1 MEPGPDPMD
10 RIEFIG
16 AQGAGKS
23 TVFRHLLR
31 QRSPRD
37 RWLTPGE
44 ARIRIAQRLR
54 RRDLPTPWRRGVC
67 RALRWNLLP
76 LKREAVAGWLLQP
89 SAPAVFDGLPPW
101 ARALMDLQLACLAGN
116 GPAASAA
123 APPRESDV
131 PWIATGDGLLKAKAI
146 SYSLEALLEMA
157 TLEFFRLDA
166 PVVYADGGLLAN
178 QLGLSAAALEELTQG
193 DRRHPLLP
201 RGVVH
206 CRLAADELIRRRKE
220 RIARGQGQFTE
231 RTLPDDALRASCRSM
246 SRQVEHKAEILR
258 TFGVPVLALAMADDP
273 ETNAR
278 QARAFIRD
286 LSA

>member
-1 MEPGPDPMD
+1 MD

-31 QRSPRD
+31 QRAPRD

-44 ARIRIAQRLR
+44 ARIRVAQRLR
-54 RRDLPTPWRRGVC
+54 RRDLASPWRRGV
-67 RALRWNLLP
+67 RLASRRNLLP
-76 LKREAVAGWLLQP
+76 LKREAVAGWLLRS
-89 SAPAVFDGLPPW
+89 SAPAVFDALPPW
-101 ARALMDLQLACLAGN
+101 ARALMDLQLAQLAG
-116 GPAASAA
+116 GERPASAA
-123 APPRESDV
+123 GSLHEPEV
-131 PWIATGDGLLKAKAI
+131 PWIATRDGLLKAKAI
-146 SYSLEALLEMA
+146 SYSLEALLGMA

-166 PVVYADGGLLAN
+166 PVVYDDGGLLAN

-201 RGVVH
+201 RGLVH
-206 CRLAADELIRRRKE
+206 CRLTADELIRRRKE

-231 RTLPDDALRASCRSM
+231 RTLADDALRASCRSM

-258 TFGVPVLALAMADDP
+258 AFGVPVLALAMADDP
-273 ETNAR
+273 EENAR
-278 QARAFIRD
+278 QALAFIRD

>member
-1 MEPGPDPMD
+1 MD

-31 QRSPRD
+31 QRAPRD

-44 ARIRIAQRLR
+44 ARIRVAQRLR
-54 RRDLPTPWRRGVC
+54 RRDLASPWRRGVC
-67 RALRWNLLP
+67 LALRWNLLP
-76 LKREAVAGWLLQP
+76 LKREAVAGWLLRS
-89 SAPAVFDGLPPW
+89 SAPAVFDALPPW
-101 ARALMDLQLACLAGN
+101 ARALMDLQLAQLAG
-116 GPAASAA
+116 GERPASAA
-123 APPRESDV
+123 GSLHEPEV
-131 PWIATGDGLLKAKAI
+131 PWIATRDGLLKAKAI
-146 SYSLEALLEMA
+146 SYSLEALLGMA

-166 PVVYADGGLLAN
+166 PVVYDDGGLLAN

-201 RGVVH
+201 RGLVH
-206 CRLAADELIRRRKE
+206 CRLTADELIRRRKE

-231 RTLPDDALRASCRSM
+231 RTLADDALRASCRSM

-258 TFGVPVLALAMADDP
+258 AFGVPVLALAMADDP

>member
-1 MEPGPDPMD
+1 MD

-31 QRSPRD
+31 QRAPRD

-44 ARIRIAQRLR
+44 ARIRVAQRLR
-54 RRDLPTPWRRGVC
+54 RRDLASPWRRGVC
-67 RALRWNLLP
+67 LALRWNLLP
-76 LKREAVAGWLLQP
+76 LKREAVAGWLLRS
-89 SAPAVFDGLPPW
+89 SAPAVFDALPPW
-101 ARALMDLQLACLAGN
+101 ARALMDLQLAQLAG
-116 GPAASAA
+116 GERPASAA
-123 APPRESDV
+123 GSLHEPEV
-131 PWIATGDGLLKAKAI
+131 PWIATRDGLLKAKAI
-146 SYSLEALLEMA
+146 SYSLEALLGMA

-166 PVVYADGGLLAN
+166 PVVYDDGGLLAN

-201 RGVVH
+201 RGLVH
-206 CRLAADELIRRRKE
+206 CRLTADELIRRRKE

-231 RTLPDDALRASCRSM
+231 RTLADDALRASCRSM